1 MKVRS
6 TMIFDHIGVFVK
18 ELDYGYEQLS
28 KLIDMAHKSEV
39 YNDPLLR
46 VSVQFCYDQGGL
58 CYELVAPYG
67 ESSPVDPVL
76 KNGSNILNHV
86 AYKTTQFNAS
96 VSKLRETG
104 CVPLGT
110 PQPALA
116 FNGARVIFFLTPLK
130 LIFELIEDES
140 GKV

>member
-1 MKVRS
+1 MRTGREGLRMSCAQHGRIKKIGDAWDVR
-6 TMIFDHIGVFVK
+6 T
-18 ELDYGYEQLS
+18 
-28 KLIDMAHKSEV
+28 
-39 YNDPLLR
+39 
-46 VSVQFCYDQGGL
+46 
-58 CYELVAPYG
+58 
-67 ESSPVDPVL
+67 
-76 KNGSNILNHV
+76 
-86 AYKTTQFNAS
+86 S